1 MAVPIRQIAEV
12 AIVVTDLDRSVRF
25 YHEVLGL
32 PIWERAE
39 RSATVRLANGF
50 LGLWLPGAW
59 EIPPS
64 PGGRPQGDAPTA
76 RIRLEGGARQHI
88 VFYIDL
94 KDADAALA
102 NLQRHGVRYY
112 GPRVKE
118 GGEVHIDFEDPDGHM
133 LEFWARASFEPLPD
147 RPSPAGQG

>member
-1 MAVPIRQIAEV
+1 MAVPIVQIAEV
-12 AIVVTDLDRSVRF
+12 AIVVRDLDRSVRF
-25 YHEVLGL
+25 YTEVLGL
-32 PIWERAE
+32 SLWERGE

-64 PGGRPQGDAPTA
+64 ENSAP
-76 RIRLEGGARQHI
+76 IRLEGGGRQHI
-88 VFYIDL
+88 VFYIDVG
-94 KDADAALA
+94 DADQALA
-102 NLQRHGVRYY
+102 TLQRHGVRYF

-133 LEFWARASFEPLPD
+133 LEYWARASFEPLPD
-147 RPSPAGQG
+147 RP

>member
-12 AIVVTDLDRSVRF
+12 AIVVTDLERSVRF
-25 YHEVLGL
+25 YTEVLGL
-32 PIWERAE
+32 ALWERGE

-59 EIPPS
+59 EIPAS
-64 PGGRPQGDAPTA
+64 DNWAA
-76 RIRLEGGARQHI
+76 IRLEGGGRQHI

-94 KDADAALA
+94 ADADAALA
-102 NLQRHGVRYY
+102 TLQQHGVRYF

-133 LEFWARASFEPLPD
+133 LEYWARASFEPLPD
-147 RPSPAGQG
+147 GPAP

>member
-12 AIVVTDLDRSVRF
+12 AIVVTDLERSVRF
-25 YHEVLGL
+25 YTEVLGL
-32 PIWERAE
+32 PLWEQDE

-59 EIPPS
+59 EILPS
-64 PGGRPQGDAPTA
+64 PNSAP
-76 RIRLEGGARQHI
+76 IRLEGGARQHI

-94 KDADAALA
+94 KDADAALE
-102 NLQRHGVRYY
+102 NLKRHGVRYF

-133 LEFWARASFEPLPD
+133 LEYWARASFEPLPD
-147 RPSPAGQG
+147 RPGR

>member
-12 AIVVTDLDRSVRF
+12 ALVVRDLDRSVRF

-32 PIWERAE
+32 PVWERAE

-50 LGLWLPGAW
+50 LGLWLPGVW

-64 PGGRPQGDAPTA
+64 ANSA
-76 RIRLEGGARQHI
+76 AIRLEGGGRQHI
-88 VFYIDL
+88 VFYIEL
-94 KDADAALA
+94 KDADAALS

-133 LEFWARASFEPLPD
+133 LEYWARTSFEPLPD
-147 RPSPAGQG
+147 RLSPAETS